1 LVNTIIMKVLFLS
14 LIPTFEGRY
23 ALIAGAAMGLD
34 PLTSFLT
41 ATIGVVLLS
50 IALSLLLPWIDNMLQ
65 HLSNRNSIL
74 GRLYTRYLVRVR
86 RKAKPYMDKYG
97 LIGLTLFVAI
107 PLPGSGIWTGSLAGF
122 LLGLDKWRMLA
133 VLLSGGILSNTITL
147 LLLVL
152 GKSITISP

>member
-1 LVNTIIMKVLFLS
+1 MVNTIIMKVLFLS

-34 PLTSFLT
+34 PLTSFLI

-50 IALSLLLPWIDNMLQ
+50 TMLSLLLPWIDNLLQ
-65 HLSNRNSIL
+65 HLSGKNNLL

-97 LIGLTLFVAI
+97 LIGLTLFVAV

-122 LLGLDKWRMLA
+122 LLGLDRWRMLA
-133 VLLSGGILSNTITL
+133 VLLAGGILSNTITL

>member
-1 LVNTIIMKVLFLS
+1 MVNTIIMKVLFLS

-34 PLTSFLT
+34 PLTSFLI

-50 IALSLLLPWIDNMLQ
+50 TMLSLLLPWIDNLLQ
-65 HLSNRNSIL
+65 HLSGKNNLL

-86 RKAKPYMDKYG
+86 RKAKPYIDKYG
-97 LIGLTLFVAI
+97 LIGLTLFVAV

-122 LLGLDKWRMLA
+122 LLGLDRWRMLA
-133 VLLSGGILSNTITL
+133 VLLAGGILSNTITL

>member
-34 PLTSFLT
+34 PLTSFLI

-50 IALSLLLPWIDNMLQ
+50 TMLSLLLPWIDNLLQ
-65 HLSNRNSIL
+65 HLSGKNNLL

-97 LIGLTLFVAI
+97 LIGLTLFVAV

-122 LLGLDKWRMLA
+122 LLGLDRWRMLA
-133 VLLSGGILSNTITL
+133 VLLAGGILSNTITL

>member
-1 LVNTIIMKVLFLS
+1 MVNTIIMKVLFLS